1 MANGTKKVVATTSVA
16 NAIPFNFSS
25 KRSSTSFKLDE
36 MVNQSVTIERAVDGK
51 KDKTKRYVFMTID
64 GRPYAMEQGDL
75 NETKGF
81 KEVCVPELAKQG
93 QLELLP
99 GARITVMGG
108 AIEWKLVA

>member
-1 MANGTKKVVATTSVA
+1 MASKSAKAVATS

-51 KDKTKRYVFMTID
+51 KDKTKRFVFMTID

-81 KEVCVPELAKQG
+81 KEVCNPELAAQG

-108 AIEWKLVA
+108 TIEWKLVA

>member
-16 NAIPFNFSS
+16 NAIPFNFNA

-36 MVNQSVTIERAVDGK
+36 MVNQVVTIERAVDGK

-81 KEVCVPELAKQG
+81 KEVCSTGTCSKRPI
-93 QLELLP
+93 
-99 GARITVMGG
+99 RIVTWHLYHCNG
-108 AIEWKLVA
+108 WCN

>member
-16 NAIPFNFSS
+16 NAIPFNFNA

-36 MVNQSVTIERAVDGK
+36 MVNQVVTIERAVDGR